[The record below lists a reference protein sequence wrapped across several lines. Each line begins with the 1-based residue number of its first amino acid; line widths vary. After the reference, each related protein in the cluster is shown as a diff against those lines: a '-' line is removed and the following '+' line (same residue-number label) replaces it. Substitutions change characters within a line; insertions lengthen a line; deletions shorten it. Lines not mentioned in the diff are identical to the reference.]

1 MMPLSKMSKR
11 FSNLYTERIILY
23 NIWMMNAYM

>member
-1 MMPLSKMSKR
+1 MMGLDKMVKR
-11 FSNLYTERIILY
+11 FSNLYARRIILY